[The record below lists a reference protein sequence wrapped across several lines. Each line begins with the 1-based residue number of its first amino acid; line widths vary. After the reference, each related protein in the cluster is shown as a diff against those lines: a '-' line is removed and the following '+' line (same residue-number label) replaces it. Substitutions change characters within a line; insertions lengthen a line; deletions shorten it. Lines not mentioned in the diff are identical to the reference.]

1 MGQAAILAQLVGV
14 AAACAAFEL
23 ARASFYR
30 ARRPGPARVTAEQGD
45 SACARRLGVGARA
58 AVLAVLHEERFA
70 DLSVPEVWA
79 ALLDEGRYLCSISTM
94 YRLLRGVGES
104 GERRAQRRHPRYLV
118 PRLVAS
124 GPNQVWSW
132 DITKLAGPVK
142 WLYFSLY
149 VLLDIFS
156 RYVVGWLV
164 AEREDGELAGRLIA
178 ESCAKQGVAPGAL
191 TVHSDRGSPMKAK
204 PLVRLLAE
212 LGVGRSLSRPRV
224 SNDNPFSESQ
234 FKTLKYC
241 PAFPERFGSLH
252 DARAFCQYFFTWYN
266 REHHHSGLALLTPES
281 VHYGLAE
288 GIMAERQEVLD
299 RAFAAYPERFV
310 KGRPRPLR
318 PPATV
323 WINPPAPNT
332 MEMTN
337 CSLNCEVSVSHFC

>member
-30 ARRPGPARVTAEQGD
+30 ARRRVASRLTAEHRRSAPARSLGAG
-45 SACARRLGVGARA
+45 RRG

-94 YRLLRGVGES
+94 YRVLRGVGES
-104 GERRAQRRHPRYLV
+104 GERRAQRRHPHYAV

-178 ESCAKQGVAPGAL
+178 ESCVKQAVAPGAL

-241 PAFPERFGSLH
+241 PAFPERFGSLY
-252 DARAFCQYFFTWYN
+252 DARAFCQNFFTWYN

-288 GIMAERQEVLD
+288 GIIDERQAVLD

-323 WINPPAPNT
+323 WINPPAPAT
-332 MEMTN
+332 VEVTS
-337 CSLNCEVSVSHFC
+337 CSLNCEVSVSHSS

>member
-14 AAACAAFEL
+14 VAACAAFAL

-30 ARRPGPARVTAEQGD
+30 ARRPGLARLTAEHWKPA
-45 SACARRLGVGARA
+45 SVRRLGAGARA
-58 AVLAVLHEERFA
+58 AVMAVLHEERFA

-94 YRLLRGVGES
+94 YRLLRAVGES
-104 GERRAQRRHPRYLV
+104 GERRAQRHHPRYAV
-118 PRLVAS
+118 PRLVA
-124 GPNQVWSW
+124 GAPNQVWSW

-164 AEREDGELAGRLIA
+164 AEREDGELAARLIA

-204 PLVRLLAE
+204 PLVRLLAD

-234 FKTLKYC
+234 FKTLKYS
-241 PAFPERFGSLH
+241 PAFPERFGSLP
-252 DARAFCQYFFTWYN
+252 DARAFCQYFFSWYN

-281 VHYGLAE
+281 VHYGLANE
-288 GIMAERQEVLD
+288 IIARRQRVLHQ
-299 RAFAAYPERFV
+299 AFAANPQRFV
-310 KGRPRPLR
+310 KGCPQPQR

-323 WINPPAPNT
+323 WINPPAPAT
-332 MEMTN
+332 IEVTS
-337 CSLNCEVSVSHFC
+337 CSLNCEASVSHFY

>member
-1 MGQAAILAQLVGV
+1 MSQAAQLAQLVGV
-14 AAACAAFEL
+14 AAACAAFEV
-23 ARASFYR
+23 ARANFYR
-30 ARRPGPARVTAEQGD
+30 ARRPFSARLTTEHRK
-45 SACARRLGVGARA
+45 SASCRRLGAGARA

-70 DLSVPEVWA
+70 DASVPEVWA

-104 GERRAQRRHPRYLV
+104 GERRAQRRHPRYPV

-178 ESCAKQGVAPGAL
+178 ESCAKQAVAPGAL
-191 TVHSDRGSPMKAK
+191 TVHSDRGAPMKAK
-204 PLVRLLAE
+204 SLVRLLAD

-288 GIMAERQEVLD
+288 PIIAERQRVLD

-323 WINPPAPNT
+323 WINPPAPAT
-332 MEMTN
+332 MEVIS
-337 CSLNCEVSVSHFC
+337 CSLNCEVSVSHFG

>member
-1 MGQAAILAQLVGV
+1 MGQAVILAQLVGV

-30 ARRPGPARVTAEQGD
+30 ARRPGLPRLGAEQRTAV
-45 SACARRLGVGARA
+45 SPRRLGAGARA
-58 AVLAVLHEERFA
+58 AVLAVLDEERFA

-94 YRLLRGVGES
+94 YRLLHEVGES
-104 GERRAQRRHPRYLV
+104 GERRAQRRHPHYPV

-164 AEREDGELAGRLIA
+164 AEREDGELAARLVA
-178 ESCAKQGVAPGAL
+178 ESCAKQAVTPGAL
-191 TVHSDRGSPMKAK
+191 TVHSDRGSPMKAR
-204 PLVRLLAE
+204 PLVRLLAD

-241 PAFPERFGSLH
+241 PAFPQRFGSLY

-288 GIMAERQEVLD
+288 GIMAERQAVLD
-299 RAFAAYPERFV
+299 RAFAAHPERFV

-323 WINPPAPNT
+323 WINPPAPT
-332 MEMTN
+332 TLELTG
-337 CSLNCEVSVSHFC
+337 CSLNCEVSVSHSR

>member
-1 MGQAAILAQLVGV
+1 MGQALILAQLVGV

-30 ARRPGPARVTAEQGD
+30 ARRPGPARVTAEQGK

-70 DLSVPEVWA
+70 DLSVPEVWG

-94 YRLLRGVGES
+94 YRLLRGVSES
-104 GERRAQRRHPRYLV
+104 GERRAQRRHPRYPL

-149 VLLDIFS
+149 VVLDIFS

-252 DARAFCQYFFTWYN
+252 DARGFCQYFFTWYN
-266 REHHHSGLALLTPES
+266 REHHHSGLGLLTPES
-281 VHYGLAE
+281 VHYGLADQ
-288 GIMAERQEVLD
+288 ILARRQQILD
-299 RAFAAYPERFV
+299 RAFAANPERFV

-323 WINPPAPNT
+323 WINPPAPAT
-332 MEMTN
+332 IEVTS
-337 CSLNCEVSVSHFC
+337 CSLNCEVSVSHSG

>member
-30 ARRPGPARVTAEQGD
+30 ARRRVGSRLTAEHRKSVPARSLSE
-45 SACARRLGVGARA
+45 GARG

-94 YRLLRGVGES
+94 YRVLRGAGES
-104 GERRAQRRHPRYLV
+104 GERRAQRRHPHYAV

-132 DITKLAGPVK
+132 DITKLAGPLK

-178 ESCAKQGVAPGAL
+178 ESCVKQAVAPGAL

-204 PLVRLLAE
+204 PLVRLLAD

-241 PAFPERFGSLH
+241 PAFPQRFGSLH

-288 GIMAERQEVLD
+288 AIIAQRQQVLD
-299 RAFAAYPERFV
+299 QIFAAYPERFV

-332 MEMTN
+332 MEVTS
-337 CSLNCEVSVSHFC
+337 CSLNCEVSVSHSC

>member
-58 AVLAVLHEERFA
+58 AVLAVLHEERFV

-94 YRLLRGVGES
+94 YRLLRGVAES
-104 GERRAQRRHPRYLV
+104 GERRAQRRLPHYPL

-332 MEMTN
+332 MEVTN

>member
-30 ARRPGPARVTAEQGD
+30 ARRRVASRLTAEHRRSAPAR
-45 SACARRLGVGARA
+45 SLGAGGRG

-94 YRLLRGVGES
+94 YRVLRGVGES
-104 GERRAQRRHPRYLV
+104 GERRAQRRHPHYAV

-178 ESCAKQGVAPGAL
+178 ESCVKQAVAPGAL

-241 PAFPERFGSLH
+241 PAFPERCGSLY
-252 DARAFCQYFFTWYN
+252 DARAFCQNFFTWYN

-288 GIMAERQEVLD
+288 GIIDERQAVLD

-323 WINPPAPNT
+323 WINPPAPAT
-332 MEMTN
+332 VEVTS

>member
-30 ARRPGPARVTAEQGD
+30 ARRRVASRLTAEHRRSAPAR
-45 SACARRLGVGARA
+45 SLGAGGRG
-58 AVLAVLHEERFA
+58 AVLAVLLEARVA
-70 DLSVPEVWA
+70 DLSVPEGWA

-94 YRLLRGVGES
+94 YRVLRGVGES
-104 GERRAQRRHPRYLV
+104 GERRAQRRHPHYAV

-178 ESCAKQGVAPGAL
+178 ESCVKQAVAPGAL

-241 PAFPERFGSLH
+241 PAFPERFGSLY
-252 DARAFCQYFFTWYN
+252 DARAFCQNFFTWYN

-288 GIMAERQEVLD
+288 GIIDERQAVLD
-299 RAFAAYPERFV
+299 RAFAAYPDRFV
-310 KGRPRPLR
+310 MGRPRPLR

-323 WINPPAPNT
+323 WINPPAPAT
-332 MEMTN
+332 VELTS
-337 CSLNCEVSVSHFC
+337 CSLNCEVSVSHSS

>member
-1 MGQAAILAQLVGV
+1 MIALVEARQARVGI
-14 AAACAAFEL
+14 APWCEALGL
-23 ARASFYR
+23 ARATFYR
-30 ARRPGPARVTAEQGD
+30 RRGGPPPEP
-45 SACARRLGVGARA
+45 SAPRERRAPRQALTPPERA
-58 AVLAVLHEERFA
+58 GVLAVLHDERFV
-70 DLSVPEVWA
+70 DLPPAQVWA
-79 ALLDEGRYLCSISTM
+79 QLLDMGHVPPCSIRTM
-94 YRLLRGVGES
+94 YRVLAANAEVR
-104 GERRAQRRHPRYLV
+104 ERRNQLRHPAYRKPELLAT
-118 PRLVAS
+118 R
-124 GPNQVWSW
+124 PNQVWSW

-299 RAFAAYPERFV
+299 WAFAAYPERFV

-332 MEMTN
+332 ME
-337 CSLNCEVSVSHFC
+337 V